1 MTYNLLRNTYLG
13 FNPSRKNLSPE
24 DKAVA
29 KEARRRMYGVLGIT
43 ALFAG
48 AKGMPIFGA
57 TAAMVESM
65 SALSDDD
72 EDKIVDFEYWLDG
85 YLRDTFGGTAAAAIM
100 RGAIPQLTGASLSE
114 RASLDIMD
122 LWLRDANYQKTAEDT
137 IKEQILSL
145 MGPTVSIGLTAAKG
159 WDAMQNGQF
168 ERGLE
173 SMMPAVARN
182 IAVTKRF
189 FEEGEATTRRGV
201 VISEDITAG
210 EMVSQALGFTPERIM
225 AKQKRII
232 KRKQE
237 ETKINDEKEQLL
249 TSLYF
254 GWLFN
259 NEDQYD
265 ESLDKLIKLKE
276 KYPEITLDGDTIIKS
291 IRSRF
296 ENKMLQEAFGGVDR
310 KFGPRMDELFGKVD

>member
-1 MTYNLLRNTYLG
+1 
-13 FNPSRKNLSPE
+13 
-24 DKAVA
+24 
-29 KEARRRMYGVLGIT
+29 
-43 ALFAG
+43 
-48 AKGMPIFGA
+48 
-57 TAAMVESM
+57 
-65 SALSDDD
+65 
-72 EDKIVDFEYWLDG
+72 
-85 YLRDTFGGTAAAAIM
+85 
-100 RGAIPQLTGASLSE
+100 
-114 RASLDIMD
+114 MD
-122 LWLRDANYQKTAEDT
+122 LWFRDSNYQKTAEDT

-145 MGPTVSIGLTAAKG
+145 MGPTVSISLTAAKG
-159 WDAMQNGQF
+159 WDSMQNGQF

-237 ETKINDEKEQLL
+237 ETKINDKKEQLL

-310 KFGPRMDELFGKVD
+310 KFGPRFDELFGPVD

>member
-1 MTYNLLRNTYLG
+1 
-13 FNPSRKNLSPE
+13 
-24 DKAVA
+24 
-29 KEARRRMYGVLGIT
+29 
-43 ALFAG
+43 
-48 AKGMPIFGA
+48 MPIFGA
-57 TAAMVESM
+57 TAAMVEGL
-65 SALSDDD
+65 SALGDD
-72 EDKIVDFEYWLDG
+72 EDEIVDFEYWLDG

-100 RGAIPQLTGASLSE
+100 RGVIPQLTGASLSE
-114 RASLDIMD
+114 RAGLDIMD

-145 MGPTVSIGLTAAKG
+145 MGPTVSIGLTGAKG

-182 IAVTKRF
+182 LVVTKRF

-201 VISEDITAG
+201 QIAEDITAG
-210 EMVSQALGFTPERIM
+210 EMLSQTLGFTPERIM
-225 AKQKRII
+225 AKQKAII

-237 ETKINDEKEQLL
+237 ETKINAKKERMLNA
-249 TSLYF
+249 LYF
-254 GWLFN
+254 GWLYN
-259 NEDQYD
+259 DEDLYD
-265 ESLDKLIKLKE
+265 ASLDKLIELKE

-310 KFGPRMDELFGKVD
+310 KFGPRMDEIIRVPE